1 MKTLIFLSLVSER
14 ESFMLNNESMPQK
27 REAIGIVGQGFV
39 GTAVREGLSHTYKIE
54 TYDKNPA
61 IECTC
66 DSLQHLV
73 SLSDIIFICLP
84 TPMKRTGECDLS
96 IIKDVV
102 TNIDDICYDTGS
114 DRILVVKSTVPPG
127 TTRDLN
133 KLLKKCQVVFN
144 PEFLTEANHID
155 DFKNQTRIIIG
166 GPRPGSTVVK
176 SVFRKAFP
184 AVPIIKTGSNTA
196 EMVKYF
202 TNCFLATKVTF
213 ANEMYQVCQDS
224 DVDYDKVTEYALYDN
239 RIGRSHLAVPGP
251 DGDFGFG
258 GHCFP
263 KDLNAMIYL
272 AKKLAVDTTLLQAV
286 NDKNNLIRK
295 DRDWESMKGRAVS
308 DD

>member
-1 MKTLIFLSLVSER
+1 
-14 ESFMLNNESMPQK
+14 
-27 REAIGIVGQGFV
+27 
-39 GTAVREGLSHTYKIE
+39 
-54 TYDKNPA
+54 
-61 IECTC
+61 
-66 DSLQHLV
+66 
-73 SLSDIIFICLP
+73 
-84 TPMKRTGECDLS
+84 MKRTGECDLS